1 MEVFKRYKCIE
12 YGKNNRGMLFLME
25 NNGGF
30 EMEDTIEN
38 RNSMEEMFNNWKN
51 SFGVDGGCDC
61 STCWNKYECRHCS

>member
-1 MEVFKRYKCIE
+1 
-12 YGKNNRGMLFLME
+12 MLFLME
-25 NNGGF
+25 NGGGF

-38 RNSMEEMFNNWKN
+38 RNSMEEMFNNQKN